1 MADAWG
7 GSWGSSWGSSWD
19 GTYTPPVVTTTT
31 PTLAGGVSKGG
42 KRKRRVM
49 IGDRLYEVDS
59 LKDVEFLLKRV
70 VRTHEVAK
78 PAAPRKVVKGKV
90 SAKAE
95 APPAVTVQ
103 VPYVTP
109 DWSGLYK
116 QLEEQDAAYA
126 RALVRALE
134 RAEEDDI
141 ETLLLWL

>member
-1 MADAWG
+1 
-7 GSWGSSWGSSWD
+7 
-19 GTYTPPVVTTTT
+19 
-31 PTLAGGVSKGG
+31 
-42 KRKRRVM
+42 M